1 MFEWLRQSTKQQ
13 DMVNKFMLRA
23 AILGLLIFVAGRA
36 NSAQPD
42 MYNIRFHSLTTQN
55 GLSRALV
62 KAMETDDFG
71 FLWVAT
77 ENGLNRYDGYQ
88 FKIFRNLAS
97 DSSSL
102 PDNDVI
108 SLCNVPGKGLFV
120 GMKSGRLS
128 RYNPYFD
135 RFENI
140 RFHDSIANYFR
151 DAEPDDMLVDAQKV
165 LWIATTNGL
174 FAYDTQSEKAWLFNL
189 QNSGLASKFVKNI
202 FIDHQQTLWL
212 ATDAGLA
219 KVFNHQHPD
228 KATIVTLSLP
238 DLPGTFAKG
247 MAQDD
252 SGLLWL
258 GVDGGLCSIDLEQ
271 EKVIEV
277 FTHNPLDGQ
286 SLGNNYIKAIVKSND
301 GTIWIGH
308 DMGVSVYDPK
318 TKIFQ
323 NYQAGYDDEFGLVNN
338 YVKCFLKDKNNII
351 WIGTDLGISYYDP
364 IKEPF
369 RSFTHQPGKTGKL
382 SGNIVYG
389 LFEDAP
395 DSLWLAT
402 NNGLNL
408 WNPLTNNVQVFKNEP
423 NNVNSLSSNIVRSV
437 LRDKNGVLWVG
448 TDNGLNRMVKTPLGS
463 LFIRIGAEPG
473 NPWKLNNGF
482 VVTLKECSDGNLWI
496 GTWGGGV
503 NVLDTKTMMFNYLID
518 NASELENKINNNQI
532 ANIFEDSKR
541 QVWLRSGNIFDLNTQ
556 TMQQF
561 PFKEQALNINF
572 FFEDRQ
578 GRMWIGTSSDGLC
591 YYEPGTDHLKHLQ
604 QHRILNEGVVVSM
617 RQDKSGTYWV
627 AVNKNIVQMSADLQ
641 EIHVFDDDDGLQNG
655 DFSNEAAIV
664 GSDGKLF
671 FGGSKGLSYFFPEKI
686 LLNEKPIPVFLT
698 GLKLFNNTMVPESG
712 SLLDTA
718 LILKQRLILPY
729 DHKELVFNFT
739 GINFTNSSKNSYAF
753 KVEGLQSEWV
763 YTSSENRNASYFQ
776 LPPGNYTFK
785 VKGAN
790 NSGVWNENETS
801 IEIVVLPPWYR
812 LWWVHLIGLLLLIV
826 MIYLIIIVRTRKLN
840 TQKLILEEKV
850 KKRTTELARQNV
862 EIELKN
868 QQLEEASKAK
878 SEFLAN
884 MSHEIRTP
892 LNGVIGFTDLVLK
905 TELDSTQKEYLHI
918 VGQSAE
924 SLLNIINDILDFSKI
939 EAGKLELYIEKT
951 DLQEIGYQSADLIN
965 FQAQRKG
972 LEVLLQVPPQLP
984 RFVYAD
990 VVRLKQVLVNLL
1002 SNAVKFT
1009 EEGEVALKIEILE
1022 LTNPDNAI
1030 FRFSVRDTGIGIK
1043 PEKMNLIF
1051 EAFTQE
1057 DSSTTKRFGGTGLGL
1072 TISNKLLAMMNS
1084 KLQLESEAGKG
1095 STFFF
1100 DIPLRFEYGAV
1111 EKIDN
1116 FDKIHKVLI
1125 VDDNKNNRHIL
1136 KEMLGHLGIESVES
1150 DGYLTAFEVL
1160 AANKDV
1166 DVVFMDYH
1174 MPDKD
1179 GLQLVS
1185 ALRKTKG
1192 YLQPS
1197 TPVVIW
1203 HSTLDDNDFIQQC
1216 EQLGIH
1222 NRLVKPVKQ
1231 KTLVQMLRRIS
1242 SQQPVDDIIIQKES
1256 RSYSDVFNILIVEDN
1271 PVNLLLA
1278 KSILHKILPN
1288 AVLHEALHGGHAVA
1302 FCQENSPDFVF
1313 MDIQMPVMNGYEA
1326 TTAIKQLPGFKDV
1339 PVVALTAGNV
1349 KGEKEK
1355 CFDAGMCDFVTKPVI
1370 EQTITETIEKWL
1382 QPKELLLK
1390 EKASAPKAPKVVVKD
1405 RFSMEMLK
1413 EDLGDDRVFLHEF
1426 LLVLKESLV
1435 QAKSDLRLQL
1445 VNADHAALKA
1455 AAHKLKG
1462 TAFSINLESL
1472 SQLAQQLE
1480 IAEDIQSEE
1489 VINQVEAITQSIDDL
1504 LPQVE
1509 QELKNYSD

>member
-1 MFEWLRQSTKQQ
+1 
-13 DMVNKFMLRA
+13 MLQT
-23 AILGLLIFVAGRA
+23 AILGLFLLVIENAF
-36 NSAQPD
+36 SAYPD
-42 MYNIRFHSLTTQN
+42 MYNVRFHSLTTQN

-62 KAMETDDFG
+62 KSMETDDFG

-88 FKIFRNLAS
+88 FEVFRNIAD
-97 DSSSL
+97 DSTSL

-108 SLCNVPGKGLFV
+108 SLCNVPEKGLFV

-128 RYNPYFD
+128 RYNPFFD

-140 RFHDSIANYFR
+140 HFPDSVGDYFQ

-174 FAYDTQSEKAWLFNL
+174 FAYDTKSEKTWLFHP
-189 QNSGLASKFVKNI
+189 QNSGLVSKFIKSI
-202 FIDHQQTLWL
+202 FIDNQNTLWL

-219 KVFNHQHPD
+219 KVNNHQHPD
-228 KATIVTLSLP
+228 GATIVTLSLP
-238 DLPGTFAKG
+238 ELPGTYAKG
-247 MAQDD
+247 LTQDD

-258 GVDGGLCSIDLEQ
+258 GVDGGLCSIDLEH

-277 FTHNPLDGQ
+277 FTHNPLDDK
-286 SLGNNYIKAIVKSND
+286 SLGNNYIKAVVKSND

-308 DMGVSVYDPK
+308 DMGVSVFDPQTK
-318 TKIFQ
+318 TFQ

-351 WIGTDLGISYYDP
+351 WIGTDMGISYYDP

-389 LFEDAP
+389 IFEDAP

-408 WNPLTNNVQVFKNEP
+408 WNPLTNSVQVFRNEP
-423 NNVNSLSSNIVRSV
+423 DNANSLSSNIVRSV

-448 TDNGLNRMVKTPLGS
+448 TDNGLNRMVKTPRGN
-463 LFIRIGAEPG
+463 LFIRIAAEPG

-503 NVLDTKTMMFNYLID
+503 NVLDTKSMKFTYLTD
-518 NASELENKINNNQI
+518 NALAAEKKINNNQI

-556 TMQQF
+556 TIRPF

-578 GRMWIGTSSDGLC
+578 GRIWIGTSSDGLC
-591 YYEPGTDHLKHLQ
+591 YYEPGTERLNFIQ
-604 QHRILNEGVVVSM
+604 QHRILYEGVVVSM
-617 RQDKSGTYWV
+617 IQDESGTYWV
-627 AVNKNIVQMSADLQ
+627 AVNKNIVQMSANLQ

-655 DFSNEAAIV
+655 DFSNEAAVV

-671 FGGSKGLSYFFPEKI
+671 FGGSKGLSYFYPDKI
-686 LLNEKPIPVFLT
+686 VLNEKPIPVFLT
-698 GLKLFNNTMVPESG
+698 GLKLFNSTMIPRPG

-718 LILKQRLILPY
+718 LILKERLVLPY

-753 KVEGLQSEWV
+753 MVAGLQSEWV
-763 YTSSENRNASYFQ
+763 YTTSENRNASYFQ

-790 NSGVWNENETS
+790 NSGVWNEKETS

-812 LWWVHLIGLLLLIV
+812 LWWVHLIGLLLIIV
-826 MIYLIIIVRTRKLN
+826 LVYLIIIARTRKLK
-840 TQKLILEEKV
+840 TQKLILEDKV
-850 KKRTTELARQNV
+850 KKRTTELANQNV
-862 EIELKN
+862 EIEMKN
-868 QQLEEASKAK
+868 QQLEEASRAK

-905 TELDSTQKEYLHI
+905 TELDATQKEYLHI

-984 RFVYAD
+984 RFVFTD

-1009 EEGEVALKIEILE
+1009 ETGEVALKIEMLE
-1022 LTNPDNAI
+1022 LINPDNAI

-1084 KLQLESEAGKG
+1084 KLQLDSEAGKG

-1100 DIPLRFEYGAV
+1100 DIPLCFEFGTAENV
-1111 EKIDN
+1111 DSFDN
-1116 FDKIHKVLI
+1116 LHKVLI

-1136 KEMLGHLGIESVES
+1136 KEMLAHLGIASVEA

-1174 MPDKD
+1174 MPEKD

-1203 HSTLDDNDFIQQC
+1203 HSTLDDNDFIKKC

-1242 SQQPVDDIIIQKES
+1242 SHQPVDDLIIQKES
-1256 RSYSDVFNILIVEDN
+1256 RSYADVFDVLIVEDN

-1302 FCQENSPDFVF
+1302 FCQEKTPDFIF

-1326 TTAIKQLPGFKDV
+1326 TKAIKQLPGFENV
-1339 PVVALTAGNV
+1339 PLVALTAGNV

-1355 CFDAGMCDFVTKPVI
+1355 CFEAGMCDFVTKPVI
-1370 EQTITETIEKWL
+1370 EQMITETIEKWL

-1390 EKASAPKAPKVVVKD
+1390 EKPAEPKAPKVIEKD

-1413 EDLGDDRVFLHEF
+1413 EDLGDDRIFLHEF
-1426 LLVLKESLV
+1426 LLVLQESLL
-1435 QAKSDLRLQL
+1435 QAKTDIRLHLNNNDQ
-1445 VNADHAALKA
+1445 AALKA

-1472 SQLAQQLE
+1472 SQLANQLE
-1480 IAEDIQSEE
+1480 ITEDIQSEE
-1489 VINQVEAITQSIDDL
+1489 LKNQVDAMAQAIDDL

-1509 QELKNYSD
+1509 IELENYSD